1 MPTIKDVALRA
12 GVSVTTVS
20 RVLNNRGYLSEE
32 LKKKVYQAMDELHY
46 RPNEL
51 ARSLSRSKS
60 NLIGLIVP
68 NAAHPFFGELIS
80 HIEEYAYNQG
90 YRLLLC
96 NSLLDRKKEAEYIDM
111 LRSSR
116 VDGIILGSHT
126 LEVEDY
132 RHIHL
137 PVVTFDRQISDD
149 IPYISSDNYRGGEL
163 ATTLLADKGCRKI
176 AHIGGHPH
184 PDLLALKRLDA
195 FKAVAMKRGIA
206 HIEIHTDVDVF
217 HYPQYGPLTA
227 RLLEEHPDIDGIF
240 ASSDMIAAYAL
251 KVCREHGRKIPD
263 DIRVVGY
270 DGVKLTDLFSPSL
283 TTVAQPIPDMARR
296 AVDLIIRQMQGG
308 QVEME
313 HVFPVELVEGGTA

>member
-20 RVLNNRGYLSEE
+20 RVLNNRGYLSQELKNRVFGAMEE
-32 LKKKVYQAMDELHY
+32 LNY

-68 NAAHPFFGELIS
+68 HSANPFFGELIG
-80 HIEEYAYNQG
+80 HIEEHAYRKG

-96 NSLLDRKKEAEYIDM
+96 NSLLDKQKEAEYIDM

-132 RHIHL
+132 RQIHL
-137 PVVTFDRQISDD
+137 PVVTFDRRISGG
-149 IPYISSDNYRGGEL
+149 IPYICSDNYRGGEL
-163 ATTLLADKGCRKI
+163 ATSLLADKGCRKI

-184 PDLLALKRLDA
+184 PDLLALRRLDA
-195 FKAVAMKRGIA
+195 FKAVAEARGVKHVEA
-206 HIEIHTDVDVF
+206 HGDIDVF
-217 HYPQYGPLTA
+217 HYPQYEALTS

-240 ASSDMIAAYAL
+240 ASSDMIAAYVL
-251 KVCREHGRKIPD
+251 KACIAKGYRAPRDIKI
-263 DIRVVGY
+263 VGY
-270 DGVKLTDLFSPSL
+270 DGIRLRELFAPGL
-283 TTVAQPIPDMARR
+283 TTVAQPIAEMGRK
-296 AVDLIIRQMQGG
+296 AVDLIIEQIQGNS
-308 QVEME
+308 VPME
-313 HVFPVELVEGGTA
+313 HMMPVELVEGGTT

>member
-1 MPTIKDVALRA
+1 MPTIKDVALKA

-32 LKKKVYQAMDELHY
+32 LKKKVYGAMEELNY

-60 NLIGLIVP
+60 NIIGLIIP
-68 NAAHPFFGELIS
+68 HAAHPFFGELVS
-80 HIEEYAYNQG
+80 HIEEHAYLHG

-96 NSLLDRKKEAEYIDM
+96 NSHLDRQKEAEYIDM

-132 RHIHL
+132 RQIHL
-137 PVVTFDRQISDD
+137 PVVTFDRRISTD
-149 IPYISSDNYRGGEL
+149 IPYICSDNYRGGEL
-163 ATTLLADKGCRKI
+163 ATALLADKGCRKI

-195 FKAVAMKRGIA
+195 FKEIAKQRGLQ
-206 HIEIHTDVDVF
+206 HVEMHTDWDGFNFEGYERLVN
-217 HYPQYGPLTA
+217 
-227 RLLEEHPDIDGIF
+227 RLLEEHPDVDGIF
-240 ASSDMIAAYAL
+240 ASSDVIAAYAL
-251 KVCREHGRKIPD
+251 KACLARERRVPKDIKI
-263 DIRVVGY
+263 VGY
-270 DGVKLTDLFSPSL
+270 DGISLRGLLSPVL
-283 TTVAQPIPDMARR
+283 TTVAQPIAGMGQK
-296 AVDLIIRQMQGG
+296 AVDLIME
-308 QVEME
+308 QVKGNT
-313 HVFPVELVEGGTA
+313 VPVENILPVHLIEGETT